1 MFQNEVD
8 RVSQVAAD
16 KVRFL
21 NENPAGYF
29 VSSILAGMFI
39 GFGILLSST
48 IGAMGSFSFMKLL
61 MGISFSCAL
70 SLVIMAGA
78 ELFTGNNM
86 VMAMGFMKKTVSAK
100 EVLKLWFICYVGNWL
115 GSILLALIFSRTG
128 LMTEAFCAAVAP
140 VAAAKVSAPFGGLL
154 LRAILCNMLV
164 CLAVWSS
171 IKMTSESG
179 KLIMIFWIIVIFFT
193 AGFEHSIANMVLLSL
208 DFMAPNTAMTM
219 GSYLYNILTATLG
232 NMIGG
237 VFFVAVPYT
246 LMARK

>member
-100 EVLKLWFICYVGNWL
+100 EVLKLWLICYVGNWL

-128 LMTEAFCAAVAP
+128 LMTEAFCAAVAS

-164 CLAVWSS
+164 CLAVWCS

-208 DFMAPNTAMTM
+208 DFMAPNTAMIM

>member
-1 MFQNEVD
+1 MYKNEVD

-21 NENPAGYF
+21 KENPGGYF
-29 VSSILAGMFI
+29 VSSVIAGMFI

-100 EVLKLWFICYVGNWL
+100 DVLKLWLICYVGNWL
-115 GSILLALIFSRTG
+115 GSIFLALIFSRTG
-128 LMTEAFCAAVAP
+128 LMTEAFCAAVAS
-140 VAAAKVSAPFGGLL
+140 VAAAKVSIPFGALL

-164 CLAVWSS
+164 CLAVWCS

-193 AGFEHSIANMVLLSL
+193 AGFEHSIANMVLLTL
-208 DFMAPNTAMTM
+208 DFLAPETAMTM
-219 GSYLYNILTATLG
+219 GSYFYNILTASLG

-237 VFFVAVPYT
+237 IFFVAVPYT
-246 LMARK
+246 LMAKE